1 MNKRIAMLRLSL
13 CCFLYAGFFLR
24 DSVAKG
30 KRSIDYTLFI
40 NELVFFLKENGL
52 KSFSLF
58 FLINIDFL
66 LMLSVALF
74 QQSFN

>member
-13 CCFLYAGFFLR
+13 CCFLYAGFFVR

-40 NELVFFLKENGL
+40 NELVFFFKKENGL
-52 KSFSLF
+52 KSVSLF
-58 FLINIDFL
+58 FN
-66 LMLSVALF
+66 
-74 QQSFN
+74 QY